1 MKKSL
6 NFTVTGR
13 IIDHIGLAM
22 YSSLPKAISE
32 LVANSYDNDAQ
43 NVYITIPKQ
52 IEKSNLITI
61 KDDGNGMTLNF
72 IRNNYM
78 KIGLNYRK
86 FRDKSPKFKRS
97 LIGSK
102 GIGKFA
108 GLGIAEIMEIETINS
123 GKKCKF
129 RINRRMFNDENSI
142 ESVSIPVTEENCSQA
157 NGTVVCLKE
166 LLPHVLTME
175 DEELRRFFIREFGF
189 KKNFHIYV
197 NGEEISGEDIPG
209 EKRNIKENIEGC
221 GQVLGYIIIARQPK
235 DIKKAGIITTVR
247 GKRVLGPTLF
257 EINSRGHQYR
267 VAERIFGEI
276 EATFLDPENLE
287 NKLDG
292 FIISTSRDGFNQS
305 HPKYIKYKEW
315 IENKLIEISRRL
327 EKEQTEKRK
336 KKFLESKEFG
346 ELLLR
351 LPKEMR
357 KEVES
362 KVKSFIEDLAPKL
375 NELPEKEADIILQSM
390 RKIIEAGEMITIL
403 EKIEQASKED
413 IKRLSETLQNWG
425 LYEINVVIEHFK
437 SRLTV
442 ISKFE
447 QLIEKIETLE
457 YPDIH
462 KLFEKNLWL
471 LNDEYRLFASNKQ
484 LKTIL
489 EKEIQTSAKK
499 HAKERPDLI
508 IKSFGDKLV
517 IIELKRPS
525 HKIGAEDY
533 TQIKKYKTIIKKH
546 SPNITQI
553 ECYLIGNSFDETIR
567 DPEDAKIGV
576 YLKSFSEILQ
586 LAKEK
591 YKELLSKLSGG
602 ET

>member
-1 MKKSL
+1 
-6 NFTVTGR
+6 
-13 IIDHIGLAM
+13 
-22 YSSLPKAISE
+22 
-32 LVANSYDNDAQ
+32 
-43 NVYITIPKQ
+43 
-52 IEKSNLITI
+52 
-61 KDDGNGMTLNF
+61 
-72 IRNNYM
+72 
-78 KIGLNYRK
+78 
-86 FRDKSPKFKRS
+86 
-97 LIGSK
+97 
-102 GIGKFA
+102 
-108 GLGIAEIMEIETINS
+108 
-123 GKKCKF
+123 
-129 RINRRMFNDENSI
+129 
-142 ESVSIPVTEENCSQA
+142 
-157 NGTVVCLKE
+157 
-166 LLPHVLTME
+166 
-175 DEELRRFFIREFGF
+175 
-189 KKNFHIYV
+189 
-197 NGEEISGEDIPG
+197 
-209 EKRNIKENIEGC
+209 
-221 GQVLGYIIIARQPK
+221 
-235 DIKKAGIITTVR
+235 
-247 GKRVLGPTLF
+247 
-257 EINSRGHQYR
+257 
-267 VAERIFGEI
+267 
-276 EATFLDPENLE
+276 
-287 NKLDG
+287 
-292 FIISTSRDGFNQS
+292 
-305 HPKYIKYKEW
+305 
-315 IENKLIEISRRL
+315 
-327 EKEQTEKRK
+327 
-336 KKFLESKEFG
+336 
-346 ELLLR
+346 
-351 LPKEMR
+351 
-357 KEVES
+357 
-362 KVKSFIEDLAPKL
+362 
-375 NELPEKEADIILQSM
+375 
-390 RKIIEAGEMITIL
+390 
-403 EKIEQASKED
+403 
-413 IKRLSETLQNWG
+413 LQNWG

-462 KLFEKNLWL
+462 KLFEKDLWL